1 MRRTDPLRLICLIAF
16 LACAVAA
23 RANEIVLP
31 LQLEVDLNGQ
41 PTRTLVGFQQ
51 NEGGRF
57 ETTRGA
63 LASFGIVLPG
73 QGGND
78 DLIGLDA
85 IAGLTFTY
93 DEARQKI
100 SITVPA
106 TALKPQ
112 KLDARSHERR
122 KASSAWGAALDYN
135 FVVSAVNDRGFA
147 NALSASAAVALDGR
161 VFSPNGLFEMAAIA
175 GTSLQEG
182 LPAVRLG
189 TSWLQTD
196 ELTLTQTR
204 YGDAISGALS
214 WTRPIRLGG
223 FQMQRNFAL
232 QPEFVT
238 APLPVISGSAAVPST
253 VDVYVNNVRTF
264 SRPVDAGP
272 FTISNVPIL
281 GNAGVARIV
290 VQDATG
296 RVTETTQPFFTAAT
310 LLKEGMFDY
319 SLDVGLPRRNFG
331 VYSFDYALDPVAMAS
346 GRYGWSDKLTLEG
359 HAEVGAGTVVAGAGA
374 VFPVPSP
381 FEPLLT
387 IAGSVSSFDGNQA
400 ARVFAGVEATIG
412 PVSLNIRSER
422 MFGNFVDVASASME
436 LSEEIERTA
445 RYLTSQSLSALDIA
459 SVSTPVPLIDGNL
472 NFTAINSVSGRS
484 ETRRILGA
492 TYTRPIGD
500 SATLFLTGSH
510 QLEDRESV
518 VYAGVN
524 FRFDDRNTLSVAVS
538 AEKSGASFGAEY
550 GRQAA
555 PTDATNLSWRASVT
569 RGATERTT
577 ASGWYQGDKLDVQ
590 GLAIDTGRSTYA
602 ALSAMGSLAYL
613 GDRWHAVS
621 RLDDGFALVDV
632 GHPGVPIK
640 VHNRK
645 VAETGDDGRA
655 FVTGLLAHQ
664 LNKLVIDPTVLPP
677 DTEPSAIETEVVPKR
692 RSGVLV
698 DMRLKPVQP
707 SALVQFVMAEG
718 EPVPPGS
725 VGRLAGVEDEFIVG
739 YDGQAFIPEL
749 GPSNA
754 VVIQIGETT
763 CQATFAYTPKPGEQ
777 VQIEK
782 VICR

>member
-1 MRRTDPLRLICLIAF
+1 MRRTDPLRLICLILF
-16 LACAVAA
+16 LASAVAA
-23 RANEIVLP
+23 RANETVLP

-51 NEGGRF
+51 GEGGRF
-57 ETTRGA
+57 VTTRGA
-63 LASFGIVLPG
+63 LSSFGIVLPG
-73 QGGND
+73 QGGNE

-85 IAGLTFTY
+85 IAGLTFSY

-106 TALKPQ
+106 SALKPQ
-112 KLDARSHERR
+112 KLDARAHEPR
-122 KASSAWGAALDYN
+122 KAFSAWGAALDYN
-135 FVVSAVNDRGFA
+135 FVISAVNDRSFSDTF
-147 NALSASAAVALDGR
+147 SASAAMALDGR
-161 VFSPNGLFEMAAIA
+161 IFTPHGLFETAAIA
-175 GTSLQEG
+175 GTSLQDG
-182 LPAVRLG
+182 QPAVRLG

-214 WTRPIRLGG
+214 WTRPIRHGG
-223 FQMQRNFAL
+223 FQIQRNFAL

-296 RVTETTQPFFTAAT
+296 RVTETTQPFFTSAT
-310 LLKEGMFDY
+310 LLREGMFDY
-319 SLDVGLPRRNFG
+319 SFDVGLPRRNFG
-331 VYSFDYALDPVAMAS
+331 VYSFDYALDPVAIAS

-374 VFPVPSP
+374 VFPVPIFLDS
-381 FEPLLT
+381 LLT
-387 IAGSVSSFDGNQA
+387 LAGSASSYDGHQA
-400 ARVFAGVEATIG
+400 ARVFAGLEATIE
-412 PVSLNIRSER
+412 PVALNIRSER
-422 MFGNFVDVASASME
+422 MFGNFVDLATASME
-436 LSEEIERTA
+436 ISEEIDRTA
-445 RYLTSQSLSALDIA
+445 RYLTSQALSALDIA
-459 SVSTPVPLIDGNL
+459 SVSTKVPLIDGNINL
-472 NFTAINSVSGRS
+472 TAINSVSGRS
-484 ETRRILGA
+484 ESRRILGA
-492 TYTRPIGD
+492 TYTRPVGD
-500 SATLFLTGSH
+500 RATVFVTGSH
-510 QLEDRESV
+510 QIEDRESV

-550 GRQAA
+550 GRQAS
-555 PTDATNLSWRASVT
+555 PGDAAKLSWRASVT

-577 ASGWYQGDKLDVQ
+577 ASGWYQGEKVDVQ

-602 ALSAMGSLAYL
+602 SLSTMGSFAYL
-613 GDRWHAVS
+613 GERWHMVS
-621 RLDDGFALVDV
+621 RLDDGFAVVDV
-632 GHPGVPIK
+632 GHPGVPVK
-640 VHNRK
+640 LHNRK
-645 VAETGDDGRA
+645 VAETGEDGRA
-655 FVTGLLAHQ
+655 FVTGLMAHQ

-677 DTEPSAIETEVVPKR
+677 DTEQSVVEKEVVPKR

-707 SALVQFVMAEG
+707 SALVQFVLAEG

-725 VGRLAGVEDEFIVG
+725 VGRLTGVDGEFIVG
-739 YDGQAFIPEL
+739 YDGQAFIPAL

-754 VVIQIGETT
+754 AIIQIGETT
-763 CQATFAYTPKPGEQ
+763 CQATFAYAPRPGEQ